1 MTTHFLATIKN
12 GISYE
17 SNEPTL
23 NKYIYIYIYILKKI
37 NILGV
42 IYFLFFKIYQQFLLI
57 KFTMISIIHMIWY
70 ITSLT
75 TVSCGF
81 FFWLNNMC
89 FFSLNYLTKRPFES
103 FLIKQPCLELDFVKI
118 NFSAQL
124 NFSKLEFQA
133 AITKCGISPTWNST
147 FENSNGT

>member
-42 IYFLFFKIYQQFLLI
+42 IYFLFFKIY
-57 KFTMISIIHMIWY
+57 
-70 ITSLT
+70 
-75 TVSCGF
+75 
-81 FFWLNNMC
+81 
-89 FFSLNYLTKRPFES
+89 
-103 FLIKQPCLELDFVKI
+103 
-118 NFSAQL
+118 
-124 NFSKLEFQA
+124 
-133 AITKCGISPTWNST
+133 
-147 FENSNGT
+147 